1 MKYVAGLL
9 IILAA
14 GCFLASRL
22 WRRSQ
27 LLIVYELR
35 KAGGI

>member
-14 GCFLASRL
+14 GCFLAVRLWKRSRL
-22 WRRSQ
+22 I
-27 LLIVYELR
+27 IVYELR
-35 KAGGI
+35 KVGGI